1 VAEPDTTARIAARI
15 AARAAAE
22 FPGATIDALLAEHL
36 AGNELTTLLLHGLRR
51 RALRRSFAEVG
62 EQALRLAMTQ
72 ASAVDARRLHAL
84 DGALFAAT
92 AGFDAVELAP
102 VNPLGATAGAGV
114 EPNHVLT
121 TSRFAELAADPTTGL
136 ALTAV
141 RRRRGGER
149 GALRLC
155 ASQRVLRLQP
165 LDNPAFTPHFR
176 LSALLGAARSAR
188 PGDDDA
194 CERRLLLEHLT
205 AWAAFVAELPARGFR
220 VSGLRVVVSDTRVV
234 RAALAARQLDADA
247 MARAVAA
254 HRPGG
259 TEALLAEA
267 GVDVPRAAEDAATA
281 ATALDL
287 PAPIVAIVEAMQR
300 EVAAPMAALATPIAV
315 GFDFARLQGLGYYR
329 GPFVQ
334 LHVRRDD
341 GLELAMGDGGAL
353 SWLGAMLS
361 DRRERL
367 ISTGVGVELLA
378 KLFDGA
384 T

>member
-1 VAEPDTTARIAARI
+1 VPEPDTTARIAARI
-15 AARAAAE
+15 AARAAAA
-22 FPGATIDALLAEHL
+22 FPGATIDALLADHL
-36 AGNELTTLLLHGLRR
+36 AGNELTSLLLHGLRR
-51 RALRRSFAEVG
+51 RAQRRSFAEVG
-62 EQALRLAMTQ
+62 EQALRLAMSQ

-84 DGALFAAT
+84 DGALFAAA

-149 GALRLC
+149 GPLRLC

-176 LSALLGAARSAR
+176 LSALVGAARSQR

-194 CERRLLLEHLT
+194 CERRLLVEQLT
-205 AWAAFVAELPARGFR
+205 AWAGFVARLPALGFR
-220 VSGLRVVVSDTRVV
+220 IHGLRVVVSDTRVV

-247 MARAVAA
+247 LARAVAA
-254 HRPGG
+254 HRPGSN
-259 TEALLAEA
+259 EARLAEA
-267 GVDVPRAAEDAATA
+267 GVDLPRSAADPVAAA
-281 ATALDL
+281 VALGL
-287 PAPIVAIVEAMQR
+287 PAPVLAIVDAVQR
-300 EVAAPMAALATPIAV
+300 EIAAPMAALATPIAV

-334 LHVRRDD
+334 LHIRRDD

-353 SWLGAMLS
+353 PWLGAMLS

-378 KLFDGA
+378 KLF
-384 T
+384 